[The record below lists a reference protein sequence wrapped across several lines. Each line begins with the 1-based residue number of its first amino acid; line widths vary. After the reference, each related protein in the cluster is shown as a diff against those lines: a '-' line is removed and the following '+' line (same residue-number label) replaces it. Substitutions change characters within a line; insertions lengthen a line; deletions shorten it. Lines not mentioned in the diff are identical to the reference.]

1 MKIQKLLTATMY
13 FQNQTYLEIFD
24 IYRQDVDY
32 C

>member
-1 MKIQKLLTATMY
+1 LTATMY